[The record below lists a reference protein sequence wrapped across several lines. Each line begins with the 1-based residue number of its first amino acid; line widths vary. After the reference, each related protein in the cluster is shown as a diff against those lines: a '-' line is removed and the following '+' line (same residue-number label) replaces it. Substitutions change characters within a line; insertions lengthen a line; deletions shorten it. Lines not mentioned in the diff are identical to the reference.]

1 MIKALL
7 ACLLFKLSHVQA
19 QLFVNHSNPPTNH
32 SDLCHNIWSQSARR
46 TKNWTRHF
54 KARPWRTMSGAA
66 TYSID
71 KSAMKTWK
79 CSDSP
84 WTLKAI
90 FPSNPRHLPR
100 ECHSMA
106 LQWLAVPGPHE
117 PNNDKKGPIQT
128 VQLLQLKPLIEYI
141 LFGLRFH
148 EPLVPTV
155 PTCGPQSL
163 SQFRCLNIRCT
174 FFDSQS
180 FVCVY
185 FGSVFLLLP
194 FTGVTWKIYPLAKPL
209 ETHKHFRRVTCSSPR
224 GNKCIDD
231 DDADDE
237 GAVGRFVAFTPC
249 STVQQWHKTLTL
261 FFFIRKI

>member
-1 MIKALL
+1 MIKSLL
-7 ACLLFKLSHVQA
+7 TSLLFKLSHVQA
-19 QLFVNHSNPPTNH
+19 PLFVNHSNPPTNH

-84 WTLKAI
+84 WTLKAL

-174 FFDSQS
+174 FLIRNLSFAFILGPFFCCCHLPALREKSTHSQNHS
-180 FVCVY
+180 KHTNT
-185 FGSVFLLLP
+185 SVEWRALLHVVTNVSMMMMLMMRVQWGDLLLSRHAAP
-194 FTGVTWKIYPLAKPL
+194 
-209 ETHKHFRRVTCSSPR
+209 CSSDT
-224 GNKCIDD
+224 K
-231 DDADDE
+231 
-237 GAVGRFVAFTPC
+237 
-249 STVQQWHKTLTL
+249 H
-261 FFFIRKI
+261 